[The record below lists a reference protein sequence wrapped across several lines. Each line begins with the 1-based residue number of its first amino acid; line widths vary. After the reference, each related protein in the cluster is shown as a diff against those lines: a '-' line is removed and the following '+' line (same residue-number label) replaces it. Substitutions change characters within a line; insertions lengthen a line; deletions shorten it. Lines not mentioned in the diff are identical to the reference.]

1 MQDLIR
7 RLAVVVIMGI
17 CIGLLFIGGRTISA
31 HTISYEDKAENWVW
45 PVAGEI
51 TDYYGTRAGKH
62 KGIDI
67 AAPAGEDTYSVDEG
81 IVKKSYYSY
90 TYGHVVFIAHP
101 SGFETVY
108 AHLSKRNVKEGDYV
122 KKGEKI
128 GEIGSTGRSTGAH
141 LHFEVHFGEWNYK
154 KNNSIDPLMVLN
166 VEERLVSNDTT
177 VSEEVTTASKE
188 DTTESEEDTTNA
200 NAYSYDSVYEEELF
214 DSWTSIEYV
223 AGQLLSSSMIVAS
236 LSERKPYVSNGPNAK
251 KIIVEPNETLWD
263 ISQEY
268 LVSVDSIMKWNNLKS
283 DLLLIGQELVL
294 HPTMEEVYVVKAGD
308 TLPEIAIKTGTTVE
322 KIKEIN
328 NLQRNIVHPNQILI
342 INSK

>member
-67 AAPAGEDTYSVDEG
+67 AAPTGADTYSVDEG

-108 AHLSKRNVKEGDYV
+108 AHLSKRDVKEGDYV
-122 KKGEKI
+122 KRGEKI

-166 VEERLVSNDTT
+166 VDEMLVSNDST
-177 VSEEVTTASKE
+177 V
-188 DTTESEEDTTNA
+188 SEEDTTNA
-200 NAYSYDSVYEEELF
+200 ATYSLGSVYEEELF
-214 DSWTSIEYV
+214 DGWNLLEYE
-223 AGQLLSSSMIVAS
+223 AGQLLSSSMVVAS
-236 LSERKPYVSNGPNAK
+236 LSEKKEYNSNGK
-251 KIIVEPNETLWD
+251 KIIVKPNETLWD

-268 LVSVDSIMKWNNLKS
+268 LVSIDSIMKWNNLNS
-283 DLLLIGQELVL
+283 DLLMIGQELIL
-294 HPTMEEVYVVKAGD
+294 HPTMDEVYVVKSGD
-308 TLPEIAIKTGTTVE
+308 TLPEIAAKTGTTVE
-322 KIKEIN
+322 KIKEVN
-328 NLQRNIVHPNQILI
+328 NLTRNIVHPNQILI

>member
-67 AAPAGEDTYSVDEG
+67 AAPTGADTYSVDEG

-108 AHLSKRNVKEGDYV
+108 AHLSKRSVKEGDYV
-122 KKGEKI
+122 KRGGKI

-141 LHFEVHFGEWNYK
+141 LHFEVHFGEWNYN

-166 VEERLVSNDTT
+166 VDEMLVSNDTALSNDET
-177 VSEEVTTASKE
+177 I
-188 DTTESEEDTTNA
+188 SEEDITNA
-200 NAYSYDSVYEEELF
+200 SAYSFGPVYEGELF
-214 DSWTSIEYV
+214 DSWNSIEYE
-223 AGQLLSSSMIVAS
+223 AGQLLSSSMVVAS
-236 LSERKPYVSNGPNAK
+236 LPERKPNISNGK

-268 LVSVDSIMKWNNLKS
+268 LVSIESIMKWNNLNS
-283 DLLLIGQELVL
+283 DLLMIGQELII
-294 HPTMEEVYVVKAGD
+294 HATMDEVYVVKSGD

-322 KIKEIN
+322 KIKEMN
-328 NLQRNIVHPNQILI
+328 NLNRNIVHPNQILI

>member
-7 RLAVVVIMGI
+7 RLAVVVIMGV

-31 HTISYEDKAENWVW
+31 HTLSYENKAENWVW

-67 AAPAGEDTYSVDEG
+67 AAPIGEDTYSVDEG

-90 TYGHVVFIAHP
+90 TYGHVVFVSHP

-122 KKGEKI
+122 QRGEKI

-166 VEERLVSNDTT
+166 VEEMLVSN
-177 VSEEVTTASKE
+177 EPK
-188 DTTESEEDTTNA
+188 ESEVDMKNA
-200 NAYSYDSVYEEELF
+200 SALSVQPAYEGELF
-214 DSWTSIEYV
+214 DSWSSIEYE
-223 AGQLLSSSMIVAS
+223 AGQLLSSSVLVAS
-236 LSERKPYVSNGPNAK
+236 LSDKQPYTSTGKRV
-251 KIIVEPNETLWD
+251 IVKPNETLWD
-263 ISQEY
+263 ISQEN
-268 LVSVDSIMKWNNLKS
+268 LVSIDSIKKWNNLNS
-283 DLLLIGQELVL
+283 DLLMIGQELVL
-294 HPTMEEVYVVKAGD
+294 FPTKEEVYVVKSGD
-308 TLPEIAIKTGTTVE
+308 TLPEIASRMGTTVE
-322 KIKEIN
+322 KIKEMN
-328 NLQRNIVHPNQILI
+328 NLKQNIVHPNQILV